1 MKSSKQLS
9 LFNDPRK
16 GTKLWWI
23 RKKQVYGGSI
33 NYRKVSRPFDSK
45 QLIHAVLKGR
55 PGSALR
61 FTKSVKSIQG
71 LLFKIA
77 SRNGVRLVDF
87 AINHDH
93 IHLMLSARSAE
104 KFRHFLRHFSS
115 EMGKQYKRLRKKF
128 GIESGAGLWIHRP
141 FTRLLSWGKKS
152 RLVVRNYFN
161 KNRLEAFGF
170 IEYTARKSALCGFLE
185 KWDRQL
191 KLSTA

>member
-9 LFNDPRK
+9 LFKDPRK

-23 RKKQVYGGSI
+23 RKKKVYGGSM

-45 QLIHAVLKGR
+45 QLVHVVLKGR

-61 FTKSVKSIQG
+61 FTKSVKSIQS
-71 LLFKIA
+71 LLFRIA
-77 SRNGVRLVDF
+77 ARQGTRVVDF

-93 IHLMLSARSAE
+93 IHLMVSARGAE
-104 KFRHFLRHFSS
+104 QFTVFLRHFSS
-115 EMGKQYKRLRKKF
+115 EMGKQYKKLRGKF
-128 GIESGAGLWIHRP
+128 GRENRTGLWMQRP

-170 IEYTARKSALCGFLE
+170 IEYTARKSALNDFLK
-185 KWDRQL
+185 KWDREFEF
-191 KLSTA
+191 STA